1 MVTQNEVLLRETTKS
16 LGLELVVKLR
26 PRTGCSMAKGYR
38 EPIPNRTKFRATEKT
53 GRVFVDLSGLKR
65 TISLSD
71 AKYVML
77 VKDDY
82 SRHAWVYF
90 LKHKS
95 DSGDV
100 FGKFLADARAGGVP
114 SKVEIISDNGGEFF
128 GGEFGEVCKQH
139 CIKQEFTNA
148 DSLNRTV

>member
-1 MVTQNEVLLRETTKS
+1 
-16 LGLELVVKLR
+16 
-26 PRTGCSMAKGYR
+26 MAKGYR

-114 SKVEIISDNGGEFF
+114 SKVEIVRSDNGGSFS
-128 GGEFGEVCKQH
+128 VVSLDRC
-139 CIKQEFTNA
+139 TNSIA
-148 DSLNRTV
+148 SSRNLPTPTALNRSV